1 VCGPGQTG
9 RLQPHPFDKVY
20 QATIEPEGGLFIV
33 NFAFGRRGSTLG
45 TGTKTASP
53 VDHDTAKGIY
63 DKLVNEKRAKGYTE
77 GPE

>member
-1 VCGPGQTG
+1 
-9 RLQPHPFDKVY
+9 
-20 QATIEPEGGLFIV
+20 LFIV